1 MNAQQTVGGGEIMQE
16 AKCEYKNWSRKIWVE
31 AYLLSYNQFKL
42 DEARRG

>member
-16 AKCEYKNWSRKIWVE
+16 AKCEYKNCRKIWVE

-42 DEARRG
+42 DKARRG